1 MSDSYIDKKSV
12 KEIGAALF
20 QLRCQKNLFL
30 YQVARQT
37 NMPAKVIEGME
48 IGRYLKFGK
57 LRPNDNIFANPVR
70 EPQKREE
77 SDEKEEQTKKETK
90 SNKN

>member
-57 LRPNDNIFANPVR
+57 LRRLTEFYG
-70 EPQKREE
+70 
-77 SDEKEEQTKKETK
+77 KKIHLTLE
-90 SNKN
+90 